1 MESEETTNIL
11 TQLSPLHIGVIA
23 LAVVFL
29 VIGLRLMLRKPP
41 SHLTAFSG
49 EAGTVL
55 VSRKA
60 LQALIKQA
68 CLLDDWVEAARP
80 VVRVRGQKV
89 SSRVEVRL
97 SAPDNLKDVCER
109 LQERVTAL
117 LQKSLSFDQI
127 GDIQIIVKGFSSSED
142 APRQEALLPGESR
155 TTDRPRESSLSP
167 RPAPQTRPT
176 EPESSDSLSES
187 SEQSDERHKEQN

>member
-1 MESEETTNIL
+1 MEAEETTSIL

-29 VIGLRLMLRKPP
+29 IIGLRLMMRKPP

-127 GDIQIIVKGFSSSED
+127 GDIQIIVKGFSSSDE
-142 APRQEALLPGESR
+142 APRQEALLPGE
-155 TTDRPRESSLSP
+155 TNRPRESSLSP
-167 RPAPQTRPT
+167 RPTPQARSTESEAP
-176 EPESSDSLSES
+176 DSMPK
-187 SEQSDERHKEQN
+187 QVDPPDERAKDQN